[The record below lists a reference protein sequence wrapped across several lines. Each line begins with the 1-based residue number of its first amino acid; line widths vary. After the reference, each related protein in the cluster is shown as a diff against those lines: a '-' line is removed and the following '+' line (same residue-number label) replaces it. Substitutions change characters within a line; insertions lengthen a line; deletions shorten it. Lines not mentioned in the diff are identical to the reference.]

1 MDREKVKTIIQQ
13 KNDNFRKNLIE
24 ITATQNQ
31 RHFQPTPLVQ
41 HLYKT
46 DIDKFY
52 RLLDT
57 AMTYKGFDDD
67 NDPWNE
73 HDMAFFEFEGEKY
86 FFKIDYYDENFEF
99 GAEDEDKMKDDKCKR
114 VLTLALAEEY

>member
-41 HLYKT
+41 HLYKK
-46 DIDKFY
+46 DIDQFY
-52 RLLDT
+52 RLLDYT
-57 AMTYKGFDDD
+57 MNYKGFDDD
-67 NDPWNE
+67 NDPWHE
-73 HDMAFFEFEGEKY
+73 HDMAFFDFEGERY
-86 FFKIDYYDENFEF
+86 FFKIDYYDVNFEY
-99 GAEDEDKMKDDKCKR
+99 GVEDEDKMKDEKCKR